1 MQRKYK
7 EQKICHPAGTKSE
20 NAETAEKT
28 GFANFER
35 TKKAKRRCGR
45 IVNILTACQ
54 SSVNPSKKEN
64 GEKPQ
69 ISTVPWVDKVLARS
83 LLFIGAKERR
93 NNS

>member
-1 MQRKYK
+1 M
-7 EQKICHPAGTKSE
+7 
-20 NAETAEKT
+20 AEKG
-28 GFANFER
+28 GFANFE
-35 TKKAKRRCGR
+35 KKQKADRRCGK

-69 ISTVPWVDKVLARS
+69 ISTVPRVDKVLARS